1 MRATVRLLSALFL
14 LATSARGSHAQSTAR
29 ASLYRFAGFVSDSV
43 GSAVAYADIQ
53 VTATGGE
60 PHSVKTDAHG
70 HFSLD
75 AVAGGIAKMT
85 VRRMGYHPYSGT
97 IRIGGDD
104 GVDSVH
110 AVLYA
115 ASLALAGVEV
125 REMATDDSSWP
136 AEFRARKRSSQF
148 GYFLDR
154 AKLEATHASR
164 PSDALRGVPGVTLL
178 PSRRIGNLVRLR
190 GCRPTLWI
198 DGTRAAGAELDELVT
213 VTDLEAVE
221 VYSSIAGLPPRYLD
235 RQNVCGAVLIWTRI
249 Q

>member
-1 MRATVRLLSALFL
+1 MRATVRLLSALLL
-14 LATSARGSHAQSTAR
+14 LAPSSRGSHAQSAAR
-29 ASLYRFAGFVSDSV
+29 PSVQRLAGFVSDSV
-43 GSAVAYADIQ
+43 GAAVAYADIQ

-60 PHSVKTDAHG
+60 PHSVKADAHG

-75 AVAGGIAKMT
+75 AIAAGIAQMT

-97 IRIGGDD
+97 IRIGGEN

-125 REMATDDSSWP
+125 RDMAPNDSSWP
-136 AEFRARKRSSQF
+136 AEFHARRRSSQF
-148 GYFLDR
+148 GHFLDR
-154 AKLEATHASR
+154 ARLEATHASR

-190 GCRPTLWI
+190 GCRPTIWI
-198 DGTRAAGAELDELVT
+198 DGTRAAGAELDELIT
-213 VTDLEAVE
+213 VTDMEAVE

-235 RQNVCGAVLIWTRI
+235 RETLCGAVLVWTRI